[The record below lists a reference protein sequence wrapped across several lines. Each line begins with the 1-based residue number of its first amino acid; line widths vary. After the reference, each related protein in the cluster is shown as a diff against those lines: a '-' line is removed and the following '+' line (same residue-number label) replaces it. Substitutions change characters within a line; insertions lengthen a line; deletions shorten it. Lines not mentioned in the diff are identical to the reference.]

1 MGKGWCLFFLF
12 WPVAAVVSCAAAP
25 LIGWSFPYD
34 NAQAASNLGIRIDN
48 LFYLILAI
56 TAAVFI
62 GTQAVLV
69 YALWH
74 GANNRDERAQ
84 HTHGNHKLELIWSVI
99 PGAILLF
106 LAIYQMNL
114 WADFRFKNHYPE
126 AAVKAPLAEVTAR
139 QFEWRFRYPAIGK
152 KLQPKPQPDDLYTV
166 NELHVPF
173 GKPVLIQ
180 LRSEDVQH
188 SFFLPALRIKQ
199 DALPGLQIPVW
210 FEANKPGV
218 YDLVCAE
225 LCGWGHYK
233 MKAHVIVEP
242 EEEYQAYLKNL
253 TQQQFYDGLGNI
265 AANENGSESEAAEK

>member
-12 WPVAAVVSCAAAP
+12 WPVAAVASCAMAP
-25 LIGWSFPYD
+25 FVNWSFPYD
-34 NAQAASNLGIRIDN
+34 NAQAASNLGIRIDG
-48 LFYLILAI
+48 LFYLILVI
-56 TAAVFI
+56 TAIVFV

-69 YALWH
+69 YALWR
-74 GANNRDERAQ
+74 GANNRDKRAMQ
-84 HTHGNHKLELIWSVI
+84 IHGNHKLELIWSII
-99 PGAILLF
+99 PGLILLF
-106 LAIYQMNL
+106 LSIYQMNL
-114 WADFRFKNHYPE
+114 WADFRIQKYFPQ

-152 KLQPKPQPDDLYTV
+152 KLQQKPQSDDLHSV

-180 LRSEDVQH
+180 LRSDDVQH
-188 SFFLPALRIKQ
+188 SFFLPALRVKQ

-210 FEANKPGV
+210 FEANKPGT

-233 MKAHVIVEP
+233 MKAHVIVES
-242 EEEYQAYLKNL
+242 ESDYQKYLKDL
-253 TQQQFYDGLGNI
+253 TQEQFYDGLGKV
-265 AANENGSESEAAEK
+265 ASKEATAGSEASEK

>member
-12 WPVAAVVSCAAAP
+12 WPIAAVVACAMAP
-25 LIGWSFPYD
+25 MVGWSFPYD
-34 NAQAASNLGIRIDN
+34 NAQAASNLGMRIDG
-48 LFYLILAI
+48 LFYLILIVTAI
-56 TAAVFI
+56 VFV
-62 GTQAVLV
+62 GTQAALV
-69 YALWH
+69 YALWR
-74 GANNRDERAQ
+74 GANNRDERAVNI
-84 HTHGNHKLELIWSVI
+84 HGNHKLELIWSII

-106 LAIYQMNL
+106 LALFQMNI
-114 WADFRFKNHYPE
+114 WADFRIKKFYPE
-126 AAVKAPLAEVTAR
+126 AAVKAPIAEVTAR

-173 GKPVLIQ
+173 GKPVMIQ
-180 LRSEDVQH
+180 LRSDDVQH

-210 FEANKPGV
+210 FEANKIGV

-233 MKAHVIVEP
+233 MKAHVIVES
-242 EEEYQAYLKNL
+242 EEDYQNYLKNL
-253 TQQQFYDGLGNI
+253 TRQQFYDGLGKI
-265 AANENGSESEAAEK
+265 AANENDSESEATEK

>member
-34 NAQAASNLGIRIDN
+34 NAQAASNLGIRIDS

-56 TAAVFI
+56 TALVFV

-69 YALWH
+69 YALWRS
-74 GANNRDERAQ
+74 ANNRDERAQ
-84 HTHGNHKLELIWSVI
+84 YIHGNHKLELIWSII

-106 LAIYQMNL
+106 LALYQMNL

-126 AAVKAPLAEVTAR
+126 AAVKDPLAEVTAR

-152 KLQPKPQPDDLYTV
+152 QLQSKPQPDDLYTV

-180 LRSEDVQH
+180 LRSDDVQH

-233 MKAHVIVEP
+233 MKAHVIVQP
-242 EEEYQAYLKNL
+242 EAEYQAYLKNL
-253 TQQQFYDGLGNI
+253 TQQQSYDGLGKI
-265 AANENGSESEAAEK
+265 AANENGSESEAAE

>member
-34 NAQAASNLGIRIDN
+34 NAQAASNLGIRIDH
-48 LFYLILAI
+48 LFYLILAVI
-56 TAAVFI
+56 TAVFI

-69 YALWH
+69 YALWKS
-74 GANNRDERAQ
+74 ANNRDDRALY
-84 HTHGNHKLELIWSVI
+84 THGNHKLELIWSII

-106 LAIYQMNL
+106 LALYQMNL

-126 AAVKAPLAEVTAR
+126 AAVKDPLAEVTAR

-180 LRSEDVQH
+180 LRSDDVQH

-242 EEEYQAYLKNL
+242 EEEFQAYMKNL
-253 TQQQFYDGLGNI
+253 TQQQSYDGLGKI

>member
-12 WPVAAVVSCAAAP
+12 WPVAAVVSCAMAP
-25 LIGWSFPYD
+25 MVGWSFPYD
-34 NAQAASNLGIRIDN
+34 NAQAASNLGIRIDG
-48 LFYLILAI
+48 LFYLILFV
-56 TAAVFI
+56 TAVVFV

-69 YALWH
+69 YALWR
-74 GANNRDERAQ
+74 GSNNRDERATC
-84 HTHGNHKLELIWSVI
+84 THGNHKLELIWSII
-99 PGAILLF
+99 PGVILLF
-106 LAIYQMNL
+106 LALYQMNL
-114 WADFRFKNHYPE
+114 WADFRIKKYFPE
-126 AAVKAPLAEVTAR
+126 AAVKAPIAEVTAR

-152 KLQPKPQPDDLYTV
+152 KLQPKPQSDDLYSV

-173 GKPVLIQ
+173 GKPVMIQ

-210 FEANKPGV
+210 FEANKEGV

-233 MKAHVIVEP
+233 MKAHVIVES
-242 EEEYQAYLKNL
+242 EADYQNYLKNL
-253 TQQQFYDGLGNI
+253 TQQQFYDGLGKI
-265 AANENGSESEAAEK
+265 AANENDSESEATEK

>member
-12 WPVAAVVSCAAAP
+12 WPVAAVASCALAP
-25 LIGWSFPYD
+25 WVGWSFPYN
-34 NAQAASNLGIRIDN
+34 NAQAASDLGIRIDS
-48 LFYLILAI
+48 LFYLILAV
-56 TAAVFI
+56 TALVFV

-69 YALWH
+69 YALWRGVH
-74 GANNRDERAQ
+74 NREERSTY
-84 HTHGNHKLELIWSVI
+84 THGNHKLELIWSII

-106 LAIYQMNL
+106 LALYQMNL
-114 WADFRFKNHYPE
+114 WADFRIKKFFPE
-126 AAVKAPLAEVTAR
+126 AAVKAPIAEVTAR

-173 GKPVLIQ
+173 GTPVMIQ

-188 SFFLPALRIKQ
+188 SFFMPALRIKQ
-199 DALPGLQIPVW
+199 DALPGMQIPVW
-210 FEANKPGV
+210 FEANKEGV

-233 MKAHVIVEP
+233 MKAHVIVES
-242 EEEYQAYLKNL
+242 EEDYQNYLKNL
-253 TQQQFYDGLGNI
+253 TRQQFYDGLGKM
-265 AANENGSESEAAEK
+265 AANENDSESEATEK

>member
-12 WPVAAVVSCAAAP
+12 WPVAAVASCAMAP
-25 LIGWSFPYD
+25 FVNWSFPYD
-34 NAQAASNLGIRIDN
+34 NAQAASNLGIRIDG
-48 LFYLILAI
+48 LFYLILII
-56 TAAVFI
+56 TAIVFI

-69 YALWH
+69 YALWRSV
-74 GANNRDERAQ
+74 NNREKRAM
-84 HTHGNHKLELIWSVI
+84 HIHGNHKLELIWSII
-99 PGAILLF
+99 PGVILLF
-106 LAIYQMNL
+106 LSIYQMNI
-114 WADFRFKNHYPE
+114 WADFRIKKYFPE

-152 KLQPKPQPDDLYTV
+152 KLQQKPQSDDLYSV

-188 SFFLPALRIKQ
+188 SFFLPALRVKQ

-210 FEANKPGV
+210 FEANKTGI

-233 MKAHVIVEP
+233 MKAHVIVESDG
-242 EEEYQAYLKNL
+242 EYQKYLKDL
-253 TQQQFYDGLGNI
+253 TQKQSYDGLGKI
-265 AANENGSESEAAEK
+265 ASKDSSRESEAAEK